1 MPRAVKILV
10 GIAEGLGVL
19 HGKGWVHRDV
29 KPANVL
35 VAPDGDVRV
44 LDYAIAGQP
53 PGALARLLWTKKQA
67 QGTPS
72 YMAPEQIR
80 GQPFDFR
87 SDVYSLGCLAYEML
101 AGTPPFTGADQNDL
115 LGKHIYAAAPLI
127 EATNRNVTA
136 AASKLIRQMMAK
148 KPADRPASM
157 EEIVR
162 QLKQVRFFERDPGG
176 PA

>member
-1 MPRAVKILV
+1 
-10 GIAEGLGVL
+10 
-19 HGKGWVHRDV
+19 
-29 KPANVL
+29 
-35 VAPDGDVRV
+35 
-44 LDYAIAGQP
+44 
-53 PGALARLLWTKKQA
+53 
-67 QGTPS
+67 
-72 YMAPEQIR
+72 
-80 GQPFDFR
+80 
-87 SDVYSLGCLAYEML
+87 ML

-162 QLKQVRFFERDPGG
+162 QLKQVRFFERDPG

>member
-1 MPRAVKILV
+1 MPKAVKILT
-10 GIAEGLGVL
+10 GIAEGLGFL

-44 LDYAIAGQP
+44 LDYAIAGKP
-53 PGALARLLWTKKQA
+53 PGARARLLWTKKQA

-72 YMAPEQIR
+72 YMPPEQIR

-162 QLKQVRFFERDPGG
+162 QLKQVRFFERDPG